1 MEMPKVEMPKM
12 PEMPKVDVKAK
23 LTSLNESIR
32 TTHIPSPQ
40 ELKEGYM
47 NSNFQKSFTQQLT
60 VRTRT
65 EDADVQKAREF
76 MIQRKTPAELSQMN
90 HPLDIPLPK
99 FKLPSMRNVSFPE
112 DDKKSLEQGHQA
124 EDNKLNQFSS
134 TFPRSGWGGQQNIV
148 TSNRVI
154 ADEDEVNRRKELV
167 KTKTPAQLAEFHS
180 IGDFPIPSK
189 VKSFLSPSERKIV
202 SQKQRKMSMASAK
215 SDKTGDVPW
224 RLKIGNIF
232 KGNTVT
238 GDGSTAKIQRS
249 KSETALE
256 NNTLMRSGP
265 KLITNVKVEAETDEL
280 NSRRAL
286 AASKSPAELA
296 QMNSLGDVP
305 IPGTLRRMVST
316 TKRVKISA
324 PALPHSKSLTDLPVI
339 SSGIGLEGSGF
350 LKKSLNAQCLV
361 RSRMEDPQVQ
371 AARAE
376 TVKNRTVA
384 QLSQVT
390 SLSDIPIPTSLL
402 AIVEKRDKS
411 RERPMGDEKKQQQP
425 AKTMQDYI
433 PDGLKSQL
441 RVGTKSNQDQDVV
454 RERQQLVRSKSP
466 AQLSELHHVG
476 DLPIPSMLHR
486 SRPTSP
492 FPTDT
497 AKE

>member
-1 MEMPKVEMPKM
+1 M

-99 FKLPSMRNVSFPE
+99 FKLPSLRNVSFPE
-112 DDKKSLEQGHQA
+112 DDKKGLEKDHQA
-124 EDNKLNQFSS
+124 EDNKINQFSG

-189 VKSFLSPSERKIV
+189 VKSFLSPSERKIM

-215 SDKTGDVPW
+215 SDKTSDVPW
-224 RLKIGNIF
+224 RLKLGNIF
-232 KGNTVT
+232 KGNTVM

-280 NSRRAL
+280 NCRRAL

-324 PALPHSKSLTDLPVI
+324 PALPHSKSLTDLPNI
-339 SSGIGLEGSGF
+339 SSSIGLEGSGF

-361 RSRMEDPQVQ
+361 RSRMEDPHVQ

-376 TVKNRTVA
+376 MVKNRTVA

-411 RERPMGDEKKQQQP
+411 KERPIGDEKKQQQP

-486 SRPTSP
+486 SRLTSP